1 MRSDLG
7 WRRDYFARRLFPAS
21 VIWINRG
28 GLKFH
33 AAGESASPDHKR
45 LRSRVY
51 GDGKLSAGCPSTL
64 LTRER
69 VSWIYFNRQ
78 GRRAYLEFPI
88 PKFRNWIYSS
98 DRKTCRFVGRYRR
111 DDLECP
117 HIRSTVSLLIINI
130 DIIIIVV
137 VVDDRAPRF
146 STPDRFLFASPRDKV
161 GGTVVDQ
168 AREGRGT

>member
-78 GRRAYLEFPI
+78 GRRAYLEFSKI
-88 PKFRNWIYSS
+88 SEL
-98 DRKTCRFVGRYRR
+98 
-111 DDLECP
+111 DLFIGSENLSVRWK
-117 HIRSTVSLLIINI
+117 IS
-130 DIIIIVV
+130 
-137 VVDDRAPRF
+137 
-146 STPDRFLFASPRDKV
+146 
-161 GGTVVDQ
+161 
-168 AREGRGT
+168 EGRLGMSAHSIDCKFINY